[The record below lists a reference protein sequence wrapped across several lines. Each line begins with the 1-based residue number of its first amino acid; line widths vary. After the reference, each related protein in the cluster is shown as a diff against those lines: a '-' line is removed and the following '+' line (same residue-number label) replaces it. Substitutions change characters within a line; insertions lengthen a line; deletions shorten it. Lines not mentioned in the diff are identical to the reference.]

1 MFSAPI
7 DERGCVFGATRSVRG
22 KYALAL
28 YKSASRRTDFK
39 PIRMALKGAFN
50 IRQKRR
56 PLFLTT
62 SGNTAVDSRQGRIWS
77 FGLGGRAKPFLVDR

>member
-1 MFSAPI
+1 MRICLMFSAPI

-62 SGNTAVDSRQGRIWS
+62 SGNTAIDSVRRSYTGC
-77 FGLGGRAKPFLVDR
+77 